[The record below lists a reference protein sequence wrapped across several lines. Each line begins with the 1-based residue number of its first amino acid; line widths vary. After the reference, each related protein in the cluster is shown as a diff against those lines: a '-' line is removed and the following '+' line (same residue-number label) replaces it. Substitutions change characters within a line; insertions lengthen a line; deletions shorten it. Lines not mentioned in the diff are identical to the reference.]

1 MSNKLTVVATH
12 NQKNDNAIL
21 QTFTQEEIQLV
32 LNYRSLEDSFQ
43 GIMYRAIAHM
53 TKTVGKKPALS
64 LVQSFNQQRGN
75 V

>member
-1 MSNKLTVVATH
+1 MSNKLTAVVAR
-12 NQKNDNAIL
+12 NQKNDNAIIE
-21 QTFTQEEIQLV
+21 TFTQEEIQLV
-32 LNYRSLEDSFQ
+32 LNYRSLQDSFQ
-43 GIMYRAIAHM
+43 VIMYRAIAHM